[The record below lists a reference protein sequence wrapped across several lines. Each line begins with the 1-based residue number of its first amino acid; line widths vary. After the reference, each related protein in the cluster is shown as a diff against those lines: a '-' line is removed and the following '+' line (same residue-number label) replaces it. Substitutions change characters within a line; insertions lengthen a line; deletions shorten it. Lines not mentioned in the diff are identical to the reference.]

1 MAKLNKIKFNLIG
14 TEFRRTTFKRDIEL
28 YLYYNTE
35 NEFFYFDSNEIKKYY
50 PTYNNNISF
59 SKCESKRMAIEM
71 IKLYINGY
79 KEKKR
84 MLRVEIDIVGE
95 IDINKKDLCKQLQE
109 MTGSSEDFKSRYDNE
124 NKREISLKFKRVL
137 EIKSDGQSDS
147 AYIDCDEN
155 WNEGDSYYHYGRNLI
170 EWSEEIE
177 SFLIKM
183 QQQMDMLSK
192 NLINFFNV
200 QDVEELKQRISETP
214 LMITNNK

>member
-14 TEFRRTTFKRDIEL
+14 TEFRRTTYKKDVEL

-71 IKLYINGY
+71 MKLYINGY
-79 KEKKR
+79 NDKKR
-84 MLRVEIDIVGE
+84 MLRIEIDIVGE
-95 IDINKKDLCKQLQE
+95 IDINKKDLCEQLQE
-109 MTGSSEDFKSRYDNE
+109 MTGHSEDFKSHYDNE
-124 NKREISLKFKRVL
+124 NKRAISLKFKRVL
-137 EIKSDGQSDS
+137 KIKSDGQSES

-155 WNEGDSYYHYGRNLI
+155 WNEGDSYYHYDRNLI

-200 QDVEELKQRISETP
+200 KDVEELKQRISNSP
-214 LMITNNK
+214 LIIGK